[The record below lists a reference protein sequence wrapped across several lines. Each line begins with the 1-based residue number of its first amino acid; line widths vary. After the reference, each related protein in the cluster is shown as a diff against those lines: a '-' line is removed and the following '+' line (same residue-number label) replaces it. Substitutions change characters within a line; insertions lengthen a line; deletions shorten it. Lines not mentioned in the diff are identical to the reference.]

1 MSDKETDMSKEEW
14 YEKYVKPLLEK
25 YGERK
30 ETFKTLSRLEVDRLY
45 TPEDEKINYEEDLS
59 YPGVYPFTRG
69 PYPTMY
75 RGRIW
80 THRMF
85 SGFGG
90 PEDTN
95 ERWHSLLDEGETGLS
110 TAFDFPTLMGRDSDD
125 PLARGEVGK
134 CGVAIDTFED
144 FKRLFE
150 GIRLDEI
157 STSFTINPPTPV
169 IYGMY
174 NALADEQGVDRKV
187 LRGTLQ
193 NDMLKEFHAQNT
205 LVLPPRPS
213 LKIVGDI
220 FEFGVEENPKFN
232 LISISGYHIREAGS
246 TAVQELA
253 FTLADGMAY
262 VELAQKRGIDVDK
275 LGPQLSFFFN
285 CHNDFFEE
293 IAKFRAARR
302 IWAKFMKEEAGA
314 TNPEAWKL
322 KFHTQTAGCSL
333 TAQQPLNNVV
343 RTTVQALAAV
353 LGGTQSLHTNSYDEA
368 WALPSEEAARVAL
381 RTQQILAHENNVSNT
396 IDPLGGSYFVESLTD
411 RMEEEANEYIE
422 EIKDLGDGSILEGE
436 YEGID
441 QGYFIREISDAAYK
455 DQKRVEENDRIVV
468 GVNKFKMAEE
478 ELNVPLLQI
487 DEEKLR
493 EKQTRRIEEVKEKR
507 DEKLVEA
514 KLNEIKS
521 AAEEDENIMP
531 SVIGAV
537 KALST
542 EGEIMSALKEVYGT
556 YRKPPVV

>member
-1 MSDKETDMSKEEW
+1 MKFIEMDKEEW
-14 YEKYVKPLLEK
+14 HEKYVKPVLEK

-30 ETFKTLSRLEVDRLY
+30 ESFSSLSGLDVDRLY
-45 TPEDEKINYEEDLS
+45 TPEDVDIDYEEDIGYPGS
-59 YPGVYPFTRG
+59 YPYTRG
-69 PYPTMY
+69 PYSTMY
-75 RGRIW
+75 RGRVW

-85 SGFGG
+85 SGFGA

-174 NALADEQGVDRKV
+174 NALADEQGVEREV

-220 FEFGVEENPKFN
+220 FEFGVEETPKFN

-262 VELAQKRGIDVDK
+262 VELAQERGINIDR

-293 IAKFRAARR
+293 VAKFRAARR
-302 IWAKFMKEEAGA
+302 IWARFMKEEVGA
-314 TNPEAWKL
+314 SNPEAWKL

-333 TAQQPLNNVV
+333 TAQQPLNNIV
-343 RTTVQALAAV
+343 RTTIQALAAV

-381 RTQQILAHENNVSNT
+381 RTQQIMAHESNVGNT

-411 RMEEEANEYIE
+411 KVEEKAMEYIE
-422 EIKDLGDGSILEGE
+422 EIRDMGDGSILEGQ

-441 QGYFIREISDAAYK
+441 QGYFIREIADSAYE
-455 DQKRVEENDRIVV
+455 DQKRVEEKDRIIV
-468 GVNKFKMAEE
+468 GVNEFVMEDE
-478 ELNVPLLQI
+478 ELTVPLLQI
-487 DEEKLR
+487 DEGELR
-493 EKQTRRIEEVKEKR
+493 KKQSRRIEETKNKR
-507 DEKLVEA
+507 DNEVVERA
-514 KLNEIKS
+514 LNEIKS

-531 SVIGAV
+531 PVIKAV
-537 KALST
+537 KNLAT
-542 EGEIMSALKEVYGT
+542 EGEIMGALKDVYGT
-556 YRKPPVV
+556 YRKPPVM